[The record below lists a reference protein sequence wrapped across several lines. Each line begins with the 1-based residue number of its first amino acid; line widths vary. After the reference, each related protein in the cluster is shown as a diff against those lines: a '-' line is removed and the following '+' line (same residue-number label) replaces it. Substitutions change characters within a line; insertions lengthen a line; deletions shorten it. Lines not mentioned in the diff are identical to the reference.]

1 MSIVNSTELTIA
13 AVRGM
18 SVRLFGESYGTIDY
32 HDGLW
37 FLTIGGILYHFDG
50 EVLDEINYAMAYAY
64 RELIREGKV

>member
-18 SVRLFGESYGTIDY
+18 NVRLFGESYGTIDY
-32 HDGLW
+32 YNNVW
-37 FLTIGGILYHFDG
+37 YITIGGVRYHFDG
-50 EVLDEINYAMAYAY
+50 EVLDEINYMMAHAY